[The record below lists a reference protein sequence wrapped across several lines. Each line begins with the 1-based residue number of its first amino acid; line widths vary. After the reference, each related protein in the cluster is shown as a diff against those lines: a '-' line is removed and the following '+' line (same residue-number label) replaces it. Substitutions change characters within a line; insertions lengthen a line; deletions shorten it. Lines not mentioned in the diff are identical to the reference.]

1 QLAPGVT
8 TDQTIDALYAFT
20 DCEISISPNACVI
33 IDDKPHFVGASDLLK
48 HSVEHTKGLLLKE
61 LQIKLG
67 ELEDDWH
74 YSSLEKIFIEKRIYR
89 DIEEETT
96 WEGVLTAI
104 DKGLQ
109 AYKKLF
115 RRPIVEEDIVRL
127 TEIKIKRI
135 SKFDSFKAD
144 EHIKATE
151 QAIADTK
158 HHLEYLTDFAI
169 AYYEGLLKKY
179 GKGKE
184 RKTELRTFDTI
195 QATKVA
201 IANAKLY
208 VNRKDG
214 FIGTSLKKDEFV
226 CDCSDIDNIIVFRKD
241 GSMMV
246 TKVAD
251 KTFVG
256 KDIIHVDVF
265 RKNDDRTT
273 YNMMYM

>member
-96 WEGVLTAI
+96 WEGVLSAI
-104 DKGLQ
+104 DNGLKP
-109 AYKKLF
+109 YKKKF
-115 RRPIVEEDIVRL
+115 RREITREDIVRL

-144 EHIKATE
+144 EHIKGVEAGIE
-151 QAIADTK
+151 EVKNNI
-158 HHLEYLTDFAI
+158 ENLTDYSI
-169 AYYEGLLKKY
+169 AWYENLLKKY
-179 GKGKE
+179 G
-184 RKTELRTFDTI
+184 
-195 QATKVA
+195 
-201 IANAKLY
+201 
-208 VNRKDG
+208 
-214 FIGTSLKKDEFV
+214 
-226 CDCSDIDNIIVFRKD
+226 
-241 GSMMV
+241 
-246 TKVAD
+246 
-251 KTFVG
+251 
-256 KDIIHVDVF
+256 
-265 RKNDDRTT
+265 
-273 YNMMYM
+273 